1 MDMDMDDM
9 EWRGASPLPLFSPG
23 FSFFPRAHALFS
35 SPRSNYFW
43 RFACLYSSAG
53 LVFLSVGFFN
63 ACLDKQLGHNA
74 LFALAL
80 FFSLFHSYPFIAQ
93 STLLYSTRLDSNTP
107 FSHSYSHSLTLTLDS
122 HSHRHSH
129 SSFSLIVVFRLLL
142 IPFAF
147 VSPCNHPRLY
157 ASNSFFR
164 SFI

>member
-1 MDMDMDDM
+1 MHPLSLS
-9 EWRGASPLPLFSPG
+9 SPLVFLFPASA
-23 FSFFPRAHALFS
+23 RAILIPQVQLLLEVCVFVFIRWAA
-35 SPRSNYFW
+35 SN
-43 RFACLYSSAG
+43 SM
-53 LVFLSVGFFN
+53 VFLSVGFFN

-74 LFALAL
+74 HFALAL

-93 STLLYSTRLDSNTP
+93 STLLFSTRLDSNTP